1 MKNKLPSKTTIGH
14 SRYFFVN
21 AIYIGFLLPALQQLY
36 PLSLPTILGVD
47 FAGVVVKTSGKAIF
61 SNVYMYI
68 YIYICTH
75 MYVYMYIL

>member
-1 MKNKLPSKTTIGH
+1 M
-14 SRYFFVN
+14 N
-21 AIYIGFLLPALQQLY
+21 AIYIGLWLPALQQLY

-68 YIYICTH
+68 Y
-75 MYVYMYIL
+75 VYMYTYVCIHVYFVSYVG